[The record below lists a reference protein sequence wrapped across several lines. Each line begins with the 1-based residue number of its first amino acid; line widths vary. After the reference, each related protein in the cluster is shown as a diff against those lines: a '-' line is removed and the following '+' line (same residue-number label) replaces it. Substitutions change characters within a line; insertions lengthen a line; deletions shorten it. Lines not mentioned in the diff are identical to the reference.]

1 MVYGSTGESG
11 RYSGSIKSRIEER
24 RKGAAQATPL
34 IYTMSALQNGAYP
47 VTLNGKEYGLLF
59 SLNALD
65 AIQEKFGGYDKLQ
78 EILSND
84 NKDLFKNIKWLFALL
99 INEARLADDENAEL
113 LTEDRVGRIVT
124 AGNIGE
130 IKNAIYTAFAK
141 GASGDGAATGEDDEE
156 AIGELEEDDEE
167 GETKA
172 GQEK

>member
-1 MVYGSTGESG
+1 
-11 RYSGSIKSRIEER
+11 
-24 RKGAAQATPL
+24 
-34 IYTMSALQNGAYP
+34 MSALQNGAYP

-65 AIQEKFGGYDKLQ
+65 EIQEKFGGYDKLQ
-78 EILSND
+78 EILSSD

-113 LTEDRVGRIVT
+113 LTENRVGRIVT

-130 IKNAIYTAFAK
+130 IKNAIYAAFAK
-141 GASGDGAATGEDDEE
+141 GAAGDGEADEGEKDN
-156 AIGELEEDDEE
+156 EEDDKE

-172 GQEK
+172 GQGK

>member
-1 MVYGSTGESG
+1 
-11 RYSGSIKSRIEER
+11 
-24 RKGAAQATPL
+24 
-34 IYTMSALQNGAYP
+34 MSALQNGAYP

-78 EILSND
+78 EILNSD

-130 IKNAIYTAFAK
+130 IKNAIYAAFAK
-141 GASGDGAATGEDDEE
+141 GAAGDGEADEGEKDNEEDDE
-156 AIGELEEDDEE
+156 EE

-172 GQEK
+172 GQGK

>member
-1 MVYGSTGESG
+1 M
-11 RYSGSIKSRIEER
+11 
-24 RKGAAQATPL
+24 
-34 IYTMSALQNGAYP
+34 
-47 VTLNGKEYGLLF
+47 F

-78 EILSND
+78 EILNSD

-130 IKNAIYTAFAK
+130 IKNAIYAAFAK
-141 GASGDGAATGEDDEE
+141 GAAGDGEADEGEKDNEEDDE
-156 AIGELEEDDEE
+156 EE

-172 GQEK
+172 GQGK

>member
-1 MVYGSTGESG
+1 
-11 RYSGSIKSRIEER
+11 
-24 RKGAAQATPL
+24 
-34 IYTMSALQNGAYP
+34 MSALQNGAYP

-59 SLNALD
+59 SINALD

-78 EILSND
+78 EILSSD
-84 NKDLFKNIKWLFALL
+84 NKDIFKNIKWLFALL

-130 IKNAIYTAFAK
+130 IKNAIYAAFAK
-141 GASGDGAATGEDDEE
+141 GAAGDGEADEGEKDN
-156 AIGELEEDDEE
+156 EEDDEE

-172 GQEK
+172 GQGK

>member
-1 MVYGSTGESG
+1 MVYSSTGESG

-78 EILSND
+78 EILSNE

-130 IKNAIYTAFAK
+130 IKNAIYAAFAK
-141 GASGDGAATGEDDEE
+141 GAAGDGEADEGEKDN
-156 AIGELEEDDEE
+156 EEDDEE

-172 GQEK
+172 GQGK

>member
-1 MVYGSTGESG
+1 
-11 RYSGSIKSRIEER
+11 
-24 RKGAAQATPL
+24 
-34 IYTMSALQNGAYP
+34 MSALQNGAYP

-65 AIQEKFGGYDKLQ
+65 EIQEKFGGYDKLS
-78 EILSND
+78 EILNSD

-130 IKNAIYTAFAK
+130 IKNAIYAAFAK
-141 GASGDGAATGEDDEE
+141 GAAGDGEADEGEKDN
-156 AIGELEEDDEE
+156 EEDDEE

-172 GQEK
+172 GQGK

>member
-1 MVYGSTGESG
+1 
-11 RYSGSIKSRIEER
+11 
-24 RKGAAQATPL
+24 
-34 IYTMSALQNGAYP
+34 MSALQNGAYP

-84 NKDLFKNIKWLFALL
+84 NKDLFKNIKWLFTLL
-99 INEARLADDENAEL
+99 INEARLADDENAES

-130 IKNAIYTAFAK
+130 IKNAIYTAFVK
-141 GASGDGAATGEDDEE
+141 GASGDGAAAG
-156 AIGELEEDDEE
+156 EDDEE